1 MWIARNREL
10 IRFFALLV
18 LITAAASARRL
29 FFVSAA
35 AGIAVG
41 GLGFILLLL
50 FFLFSYYRYGK
61 LRQLADYLRDIR
73 QGQYRL
79 AVQNYEEGELS
90 ILRSEIYKVTV
101 LLEEQAKT
109 LEKEKQQLA
118 DSMSDISH
126 QLKTPL
132 TSMLMMTDLLCE
144 QPMDAATGKT
154 FLLQIREQLERMQWL
169 VSSLLKLAKLDAGA
183 VTLKREPLTVF
194 PLIHKA
200 VAPLLVMMED
210 KGLSLE
216 ILGQD
221 DAWIVADDHWTIEAL
236 TNIIKNCIEHT
247 KVGGLKIRAV
257 QTNLYTQ
264 IQIEDTGEGIAKAD
278 LPHIFKRFYKGKN
291 ADENS
296 VGIGLAMAYS
306 IIREQMG
313 DIAVVSQEGRGT
325 QFTIRF
331 YR

>member
-10 IRFFALLV
+10 TRFFALLA
-18 LITAAASARRL
+18 LITAAASGAAG
-29 FFVSAA
+29 FFIGAA
-35 AGIAVG
+35 AGLAVG
-41 GLGFILLLL
+41 GLGLVLL
-50 FFLFSYYRYGK
+50 FLFGIFTYRRYEK
-61 LRQLADYLRDIR
+61 LRLLADYLRDIR
-73 QGQYRL
+73 DGQYRL
-79 AVQNYEEGELS
+79 AMQNYEEGELS
-90 ILRSEIYKVTV
+90 ILQSEIYKVTV

-109 LEKEKQQLA
+109 LKKEKQQLA

-144 QPMDAATGKT
+144 QPMDADTGKT

-183 VTLKREPLTVF
+183 VTLKREPLTAF
-194 PLIHKA
+194 SLIHKA

-221 DAWIVADDHWTIEAL
+221 DAQIMADAHWTIEAF

-264 IQIEDTGEGIAKAD
+264 IQIEDTGEGIGKDD

-296 VGIGLAMAYS
+296 VGIGLAMACS
-306 IIREQMG
+306 IIRQQKG
-313 DIAVVSQEGRGT
+313 DITVVSQEGSGT

-331 YR
+331 YC